1 MPGISNVMYN
11 NDESNSKAHV
21 PSGGG
26 SADVSLLNINNMNN
40 SSLHDENE
48 RLRTRIS
55 ELELVNDLYKTR
67 ISELEEVDAKFQ
79 NAEAEYRR
87 QIRDLEYSLSL
98 HTQQKVNVKLNS
110 EFGGEKRQSSNDD
123 AINADHIEKRI
134 KVEN

>member
-11 NDESNSKAHV
+11 NDETNSKIHGSSA
-21 PSGGG
+21 SA

-67 ISELEEVDAKFQ
+67 INELEEVDAKFQ
-79 NAEAEYRR
+79 KAESEYRK
-87 QIRDLEYSLSL
+87 QIRDLEYSMSL
-98 HTQQKVNVKLNS
+98 HNQQQVNIKMKS
-110 EFGGEKRQSSNDD
+110 EFSGEKRQASNDD
-123 AINADHIEKRI
+123 AVNAGHIEKRI